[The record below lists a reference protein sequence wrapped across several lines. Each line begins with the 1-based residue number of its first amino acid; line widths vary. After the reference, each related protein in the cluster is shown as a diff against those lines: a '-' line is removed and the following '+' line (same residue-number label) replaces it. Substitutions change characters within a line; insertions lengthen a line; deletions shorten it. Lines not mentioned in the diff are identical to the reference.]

1 MKAHRYIRLAA
12 LLLGLAL
19 AGCGQDVLDFRN
31 AEVSQGKLYKEG
43 ANKPFSGK
51 VTNVPYAQ
59 MPTAPWVEMFR
70 LVVATTEE
78 KQLGQYLSKL
88 LCDAEFDQGVL
99 DGDTVCTLRGSD
111 EPIMTLS
118 YEQGS
123 LEGAMKVTSYKV
135 KGVTLAEAVYKGNV
149 LEGELIVNHPETGQ
163 LVSSSQWRA
172 GKPHG
177 LQENYSVKTGKLV
190 FKAKYV
196 DGLFDGEVLTYY
208 ADGHQLVSK
217 AQFAAG
223 KRHGVVEVYDP
234 DGRMSKREE
243 WVEDRRVNV
252 ELWNEKGQSVD
263 YSGRVLSQ
271 ANESSPDQPAGQTTS
286 AGSLTGCVDGWT
298 AAFRKENGEDALVT
312 MDQLGEW
319 EAWCREGKVRP

>member
-1 MKAHRYIRLAA
+1 MRFRSTVLCLLSA
-12 LLLGLAL
+12 LLL
-19 AGCGQDVLDFRN
+19 AGCLGEVLDFRN
-31 AEVSQGKLYKEG
+31 AEVSEGKLYKEG

-59 MPTAPWVEMFR
+59 MPKAAWMEMFI
-70 LVVATTEE
+70 VVAKTTEE
-78 KQLGQYLSKL
+78 KQLGQYLGKL

-111 EPIMTLS
+111 EPFMTLS

-123 LEGAMKVTSYKV
+123 LEGAMKVKSYKV
-135 KGVTLAEAVYKGNV
+135 KGVTLVEAVYKGNV

-163 LVSSSQWRA
+163 RVSTSHWRA

-190 FKAKYV
+190 LKAMYV

-271 ANESSPDQPAGQTTS
+271 ANGSSSQQAAGQSAS

-298 AAFRKENGEDALVT
+298 AAFRKENGQEAMVT

-319 EAWCREGKVRP
+319 EAWCKEGKVRP

>member
-1 MKAHRYIRLAA
+1 MKAHRYTRLAA

-19 AGCGQDVLDFRN
+19 AGCGQEVLDFRN

-59 MPTAPWVEMFR
+59 MPKDAWMEMFV
-70 LVVATTEE
+70 VVATTTEE
-78 KQLGQYLSKL
+78 KQLGQYLGKL

-111 EPIMTLS
+111 APFMTLS

-135 KGVTLAEAVYKGNV
+135 KGVTLAEAVYKSNV

-163 LVSSSQWRA
+163 RVSTSHWRA

-177 LQENYSVKTGKLV
+177 LLENYSVKTGKLV

-196 DGLFDGEVLTYY
+196 DGLFDGEVLSYRS
-208 ADGHQLVSK
+208 DGEQLLNKTHYV
-217 AQFAAG
+217 AG
-223 KRHGVVEVYDP
+223 KRHGQEEDYSLEGQLTKRVQWE
-234 DGRMSKREE
+234 DGRMAEL
-243 WVEDRRVNV
+243 
-252 ELWNEKGQSVD
+252 ELWNEKGQRVD

-271 ANESSPDQPAGQTTS
+271 ANESSSDQPAGQTTS

>member
-1 MKAHRYIRLAA
+1 MRFRPTVLCLLSA
-12 LLLGLAL
+12 LLL
-19 AGCGQDVLDFRN
+19 AGCLGEVLDFRN
-31 AEVSQGKLYKEG
+31 AEVSEGKLYKEG

-59 MPTAPWVEMFR
+59 MPTAPWMEMFR
-70 LVVATTEE
+70 LVAATTEE
-78 KQLGQYLSKL
+78 KQLGQYLGKL

-111 EPIMTLS
+111 APFMTLS

-123 LEGAMKVTSYKV
+123 LEGDMKVTSFKV

-163 LVSSSQWRA
+163 RVSSSHWRA

-190 FKAKYV
+190 LKAKYV
-196 DGLFDGEVLTYY
+196 DGLFDGEVLSYRS
-208 ADGHQLVSK
+208 DGEQLLNKTHYV
-217 AQFAAG
+217 AG
-223 KRHGVVEVYDP
+223 KRHGVEEDYDLE
-234 DGRMSKREE
+234 GQLTKRVQWED
-243 WVEDRRVNV
+243 DRRVNI

-271 ANESSPDQPAGQTTS
+271 ANGSSSEQAAGQSAS

-298 AAFRKENGEDALVT
+298 AAFRKENGEEAMVT

-319 EAWCREGKVRP
+319 EAWCKEGKVRP